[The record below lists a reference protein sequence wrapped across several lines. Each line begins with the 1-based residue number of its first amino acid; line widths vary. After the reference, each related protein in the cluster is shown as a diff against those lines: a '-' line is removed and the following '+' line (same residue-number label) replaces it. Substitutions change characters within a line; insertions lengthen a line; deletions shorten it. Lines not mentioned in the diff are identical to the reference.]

1 MKKLYQKPETL
12 SIAINPSAILCTSG
26 FVDPDLGY
34 GGEGSGFGGG

>member
-1 MKKLYQKPETL
+1 MKKTYQQPETL